1 MDRSAELSLPTTR
14 RRTRQRGR
22 GIAVELAVLVFV
34 FLVFSRAHNV
44 LGTDHAA
51 ATANA
56 LSLQGIERR
65 LGIDIEL
72 RGNQWLAAQPASI
85 TAAVLTYRLYYLP
98 LFVVLLWVLL
108 RHNEIYPRVRNTVIA
123 MAALAILIYWLVPMS
138 PPRFALAGVVDIVA
152 QNDLLDGNPSRDLS
166 SGQNHYSA
174 MPSLH
179 VGWSALCAYAAWL
192 ALRKTHP
199 RLSLLC
205 WLFPLLMVCVVI
217 TTGNHYVLDVVGS
230 AILLLASI
238 AAALAFEQLR
248 RARRHR
254 RSQKSDAPTVSD
266 AA

>member
-1 MDRSAELSLPTTR
+1 MDRTEELSLPTTR
-14 RRTRQRGR
+14 RRPRQRGWR
-22 GIAVELAVLVFV
+22 ISVELALLVFV
-34 FLVFSRAHNV
+34 FLVFSRVHNL
-44 LGTDHAA
+44 LGTDRAA

-56 LSLQGIERR
+56 QSLQGIERR
-65 LGIDIEL
+65 LGVDIEL
-72 RGNQWLAAQPASI
+72 SANQWLAPQPASI

-98 LFVVLLWVLL
+98 LVVTLLWVLL
-108 RHNEIYPRVRNTVIA
+108 RHNEIYPRVRNTAIA
-123 MAALAILIYWLVPMS
+123 VAALALLVYWLVPMS

-152 QNDLLDGNPSRDLS
+152 ENDLVDGSPSRDLS
-166 SGQNHYSA
+166 NGQNHYSA

-192 ALRKTHP
+192 ALRRTHP
-199 RLSLLC
+199 RLSLLF

-248 RARRHR
+248 QGRRHR
-254 RSQKSDAPTVSD
+254 RSQKSVAPTGSD
-266 AA
+266 TV